1 MHARRA
7 HTNETSVIAQA
18 DAAKYPS
25 LVSMGT
31 DGTHA
36 VSGILLTAI
45 ADAETEI
52 RLAKERRERKRAAQ
66 KGQTAAHRVMK
77 RRRLG
82 V

>member
-7 HTNETSVIAQA
+7 HTNEASVIAQA

-31 DGTHA
+31 DGTHE
-36 VSGILLTAI
+36 VSGIVLNAI
-45 ADAETEI
+45 ADAETEL
-52 RLAKERRERKRAAQ
+52 RLAQEKRERKRAAQ
-66 KGQTAAHRVMK
+66 KQTAARLVTK

>member
-7 HTNETSVIAQA
+7 HTNEASVIAQA